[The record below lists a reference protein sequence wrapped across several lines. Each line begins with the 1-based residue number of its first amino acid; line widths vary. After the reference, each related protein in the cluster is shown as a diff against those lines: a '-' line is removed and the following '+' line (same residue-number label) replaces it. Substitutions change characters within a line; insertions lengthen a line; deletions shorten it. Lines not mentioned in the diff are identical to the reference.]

1 MMEDIYKLKVRPQAK
16 KENIVQAEKYRIT
29 LLTEGLVRLEY
40 SEDGIFEDRATQ
52 FAFYRDF
59 PQTDFRLVKTSE
71 GIEIHTSRIHLI
83 YNEKE
88 FSSLNTFFL

>member
-1 MMEDIYKLKVRPQAK
+1 MQEIYKLKVRPQAR
-16 KENIVQAEKYRIT
+16 KENMVQGDKYRIT

-59 PQTDFRLVKTSE
+59 SQL
-71 GIEIHTSRIHLI
+71 
-83 YNEKE
+83 
-88 FSSLNTFFL
+88 